1 MFLDSYK
8 GENMNTITKTVAC
21 LCILGLSVGIGGGCW
36 RTDGSG
42 SRKFSQGFDSEK
54 IEDLT
59 TAAKMYDSLCRELE
73 SRDFKEMKVTEDPEM
88 KNSLYEGEYDGFPL
102 TIETRYLL
110 SISKEDPEFFYR
122 VSFEQTTD
130 VANLDKA
137 AKDFRV
143 LMTEWCEI

>member
-1 MFLDSYK
+1 
-8 GENMNTITKTVAC
+8 
-21 LCILGLSVGIGGGCW
+21 
-36 RTDGSG
+36 
-42 SRKFSQGFDSEK
+42 
-54 IEDLT
+54 
-59 TAAKMYDSLCRELE
+59 MYDSLCRELE
-73 SRDFKEMKVTEDPEM
+73 SQDFKEVKTTVNPEM

-137 AKDFRV
+137 AKNFRV